1 MCWVLWLYLKYP
13 PQLGCLQMLNALLP
27 DTQSQALQLSL
38 YSSENLNSLPF
49 VLPALFAGAK
59 NYLPSP
65 PEEQIPR
72 HRPRGLQCISPLV
85 QNVEETP
92 EPIPAKIK
100 GHIPK
105 WINGNLLRN
114 GPGKFEFGNDK

>member
-1 MCWVLWLYLKYP
+1 MLK
-13 PQLGCLQMLNALLP
+13 ALLP
-27 DTQSQALQLSL
+27 LKIQHLSL
-38 YSSENLNSLPF
+38 YSGDNLDSLLF
-49 VLPALFAGAK
+49 VLFAGFK
-59 NYLPSP
+59 NYLSSPSR
-65 PEEQIPR
+65 EQILC

-85 QNVEETP
+85 QSVEETP
-92 EPIPAKIK
+92 EPIPARIK

>member
-1 MCWVLWLYLKYP
+1 MLK
-13 PQLGCLQMLNALLP
+13 ALLP
-27 DTQSQALQLSL
+27 LKIQHLSL
-38 YSSENLNSLPF
+38 YSGDNLDSLLF
-49 VLPALFAGAK
+49 VLFAGFK

-65 PEEQIPR
+65 SREQILC

-85 QNVEETP
+85 QSVEETP
-92 EPIPAKIK
+92 EPIPARIK